1 MSDIEHTLEKISA
14 NTNPSIQT
22 LTQEW
27 RHFVAN
33 YQAFYKK
40 AQQAKGDGSELDC
53 LLGVTTKAHITSMQL
68 ISESL
73 QSRQAMQEVLVDS
86 VGEKYATKF
95 NQSDV
100 RQLVFETHL
109 WLYLQGYCQLDF
121 SLANEY
127 AQQTAQLISQLD
139 NLDVDQ
145 YRCQFLKSFY
155 LGKERAPKQCSLII
169 RLVQQLKCIFTN
181 RSTC

>member
-1 MSDIEHTLEKISA
+1 MYDIEHTLEKIAA
-14 NTNPSIQT
+14 NTDPSIQT
-22 LTQEW
+22 LTQER

-33 YQAFYKK
+33 YQALFKK
-40 AQQAKGDGSELDC
+40 AQQVKGDGSELDC

-68 ISESL
+68 ISESS
-73 QSRQAMQEVLVDS
+73 QSRQAMQDVLVDS

-127 AQQTAQLISQLD
+127 AQQTTQLISQLD
-139 NLDVDQ
+139 NLDIDHH
-145 YRCQFLKSFY
+145 RCQFLKSYY
-155 LGKERAPKQCSLII
+155 LGKERAPKQRPLMI

>member
-1 MSDIEHTLEKISA
+1 
-14 NTNPSIQT
+14 
-22 LTQEW
+22 
-27 RHFVAN
+27 
-33 YQAFYKK
+33 
-40 AQQAKGDGSELDC
+40 
-53 LLGVTTKAHITSMQL
+53 MQD
-68 ISESL
+68 
-73 QSRQAMQEVLVDS
+73 VLVDS

-127 AQQTAQLISQLD
+127 AQQTTQLISQLD
-139 NLDVDQ
+139 NLDIDHH
-145 YRCQFLKSFY
+145 RCQFLKSYY
-155 LGKERAPKQCSLII
+155 LGKERAPKQRPLMI